1 MREAIEKLVK
11 AIVDDPD
18 AVEVTERGDNLAIV
32 LQVRVAGGD
41 MGKVIGREGRTIKA
55 LRSILHAASLKQKR
69 RIALEV
75 VE

>member
-32 LQVRVAGGD
+32 LQVRVAGSD

-69 RIALEV
+69 RIALEI